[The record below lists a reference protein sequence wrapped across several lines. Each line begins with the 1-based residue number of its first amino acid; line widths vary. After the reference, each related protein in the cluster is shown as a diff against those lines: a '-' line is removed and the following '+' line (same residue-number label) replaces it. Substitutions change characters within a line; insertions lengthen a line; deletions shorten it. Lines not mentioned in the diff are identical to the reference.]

1 MDYKD
6 TLLMPK
12 TEFKMRGNLAENEV
26 KQRQEWD
33 EMDLY
38 NLIKNKNKSSK
49 PFILHDGSSFVAG
62 CITNSNVGS

>member
-26 KQRQEWD
+26 LKRQEWD

-38 NLIKNKNKSSK
+38 NLIKKQK
-49 PFILHDGSSFVAG
+49 
-62 CITNSNVGS
+62 

>member
-12 TEFKMRGNLAENEV
+12 TEFKMRGNLAENEI
-26 KQRQEWD
+26 KQREEWN

-38 NLIKNKNKSSK
+38 NLIKDKNKSNK
-49 PFILHDGSSFVAG
+49 TFHSS
-62 CITNSNVGS
+62 

>member
-6 TLLMPK
+6 TLLMPQ

-26 KQRQEWD
+26 KQRTEWE

-38 NLIKNKNKSSK
+38 NLIKNKN
-49 PFILHDGSSFVAG
+49 
-62 CITNSNVGS
+62 